1 MKYIS
6 VDSTAPIKNP
16 HNGFWLK
23 DDQIFD
29 VTTSSHVR
37 FLIETAA
44 FFNLTGE
51 QIAEIYKKYGEALGS
66 ESKAR
71 EELVRYAT
79 TLRWIRVRHYPKS
92 KEVPDYWAINC
103 HSTVVQRE
111 EIGAFIQWAI
121 ENEIISPDDSAV
133 IVGFEIQTDRQVYGW
148 SEGGISGYKG
158 IV

>member
-1 MKYIS
+1 VKYVS
-6 VDSTAPIKNP
+6 NDSTHPVASAN
-16 HNGFWLK
+16 NGFWVR

-37 FLIETAA
+37 FVIENPSL
-44 FFNLTGE
+44 FNLTSKQILEVYNKHGE
-51 QIAEIYKKYGEALGS
+51 VLGG

-79 TLRWIRVRHYPKS
+79 SLRWIRVRHYLKR

-103 HSTVVQRE
+103 HNTVVQRE

-121 ENEIISPDDSAV
+121 ENEIMRPDDSAV
-133 IVGFEIQTDRQVYGW
+133 ILGFEIQTDRHVYSW
-148 SEGGISGYKG
+148 SEGGISRYNS
-158 IV
+158 II